1 MGQKLL
7 FSLEFEFFPENKL
20 PRRKQRSIL
29 RKNLL
34 FVSRD
39 GEFSP
44 IRSRIRLRLFGINS
58 TKDFFFASLEKIE
71 SH

>member
-1 MGQKLL
+1 MPPSYERAK
-7 FSLEFEFFPENKL
+7 NKL
-20 PRRKQRSIL
+20 ARRKQRGIL
-29 RKNLL
+29 RKYLL

-58 TKDFFFASLEKIE
+58 TKNFFFASLEKIE